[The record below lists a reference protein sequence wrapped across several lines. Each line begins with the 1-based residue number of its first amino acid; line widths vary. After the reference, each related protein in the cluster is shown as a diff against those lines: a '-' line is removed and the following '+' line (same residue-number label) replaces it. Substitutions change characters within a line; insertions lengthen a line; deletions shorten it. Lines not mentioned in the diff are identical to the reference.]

1 MAPPPRP
8 GPTMPTTLAQL
19 TQRLTA
25 FRDQRDWQQFHTLKN
40 LLVSLSVE
48 AGELLELA
56 QWKDDDA
63 LHAALA
69 EPDFHRRL
77 SEEMADVFIYLLLI
91 CEKTDI
97 DLTQAALD
105 KMEINE
111 ARYPAEKVRGSA
123 RKYTEY

>member
-1 MAPPPRP
+1 
-8 GPTMPTTLAQL
+8 MPTTLAQL

-105 KMEINE
+105 KMEVNE
-111 ARYPAEKVRGSA
+111 ARYPADKVRGSA